1 MPSLECFGNGKPSQ
15 QYGRPTLIP
24 GKGLLGSLRKSIQ
37 GYGCRIVTSGERGA
51 WDSSFLMDTV

>member
-37 GYGCRIVTSGERGA
+37 GYGCRIVTSGERGG
-51 WDSSFLMDTV
+51 MG